1 MQDQDV
7 PPVEE
12 GETGD
17 GADAVPRA
25 AAIRKADRV
34 AIISATVFT
43 PHPWITATARHWPAA
58 TMALVPA
65 AIGLALRRIIRSLNR
80 SRCLCA
86 RMQRRASLALW
97 TTCFSRPRFRRPRAS

>member
-25 AAIRKADRV
+25 AAIRKADPV
-34 AIISATVFT
+34 ATISATVFT
-43 PHPWITATARHWPAA
+43 PHPWIIATARHYPVA

-65 AIGLALRRIIRSLNR
+65 GTGLALRRTIRSLNP
-80 SRCLCA
+80 SRCPCA
-86 RMQRRASLALW
+86 RMQRRASLASW
-97 TTCFSRPRFRRPRAS
+97 TTCFSRPRFRRLRAS

>member
-25 AAIRKADRV
+25 AVIRKADPV

-43 PHPWITATARHWPAA
+43 PHPWITATARH
-58 TMALVPA
+58 
-65 AIGLALRRIIRSLNR
+65 
-80 SRCLCA
+80 
-86 RMQRRASLALW
+86 
-97 TTCFSRPRFRRPRAS
+97 

>member
-25 AAIRKADRV
+25 AAIRKADPV
-34 AIISATVFT
+34 AIINATAFT
-43 PHPWITATARHWPAA
+43 PPPWITATARHWPAA
-58 TMALVPA
+58 TMVLAPA
-65 AIGLALRRIIRSLNR
+65 GIGPALRPTTRRLNP
-80 SRCLCA
+80 SRCPCA
-86 RMQRRASLALW
+86 RMPRRASLALW
-97 TTCFSRPRFRRPRAS
+97 MTCFSRRRFRRPLAS